1 MKPFVGQVVQYRYKL
16 ESSAAPLAAIV
27 TVVHEPSD
35 GKDWVALHLLSEV
48 PRLLPHVEY
57 AIHCR
62 NAEPPAAPA
71 PAEHPNTGFNGL
83 PWGFT
88 P

>member
-1 MKPFVGQVVQYRYKL
+1 MKPFVGQIVQYRYKP
-16 ESSAAPLAAIV
+16 EKNCPPLAAIV

-35 GKDWVALHLLSEV
+35 GKDWVALYLLSEV

-62 NAEPPAAPA
+62 EAAP
-71 PAEHPNTGFNGL
+71 PITLNPYEGIFP
-83 PWGFT
+83 
-88 P
+88 

>member
-1 MKPFVGQVVQYRYKL
+1 VKPFVGQVVQYQYKPGHI
-16 ESSAAPLAAIV
+16 PLAAIV

-35 GKDWVALHLLSEV
+35 GKDWVALHLFNEV

-57 AIHCR
+57 AIHCK

-71 PAEHPNTGFNGL
+71 PVEEHPNTGFNGL
-83 PWGFT
+83 PWGFH

>member
-1 MKPFVGQVVQYRYKL
+1 MKPFVGQVVQYRYKP

-27 TVVHEPSD
+27 TVVHDPSD
-35 GKDWVALHLLSEV
+35 GKDWVALYAFSEV

-62 NAEPPAAPA
+62 EAIAPITLN
-71 PAEHPNTGFNGL
+71 PYEGVFP
-83 PWGFT
+83 
-88 P
+88 